1 MTTFAGAGPDGSA
14 DGVGT
19 AATFSLPTGLA
30 FDAVGNLYV
39 ADQSNNLI
47 RMITPAGVVSTIAG
61 GNPGLADGIGLAAH
75 FNSPQALAIDA
86 QGNIYVADYANFKI
100 RKIVNK
106 P

>member
-39 ADQSNNLI
+39 ADQNNNLI
-47 RMITPAGVVSTIAG
+47 RMIAPAGVVSTIAG
-61 GNPGLADGIGLAAH
+61 GNPGSADGIGLAAH